1 MSFFNIRS
9 VFRKPS
15 FAVLTLIGAFA
26 LLFISWGNADRRHAY
41 SAGSV
46 VLNGRTLNYQA
57 DAGYIIARP
66 EQNAAANIFYT
77 AYTAGYDNVNR
88 PLTFIFNGGP
98 GSASIWLHMGAGS
111 PVRAI
116 PGKAG
121 YGTNPD
127 TWLGFTDLVFID
139 PVGTGFSRP
148 VNGVDAQR
156 FYGYQADIRT
166 IGTFIQAYLHLHH
179 RQNSRIFLAGES
191 YGAARA
197 VGLAAY
203 LQDSLQTK
211 VLGLTL
217 ISPALDYK
225 LISFRKGNNEPYPYY
240 LPAYAVAAQYHHQ
253 LAPELAQLSAAK
265 LSAKVSAFAF
275 GTYRQALN
283 QGGAISQQVIDT
295 LSYFTGLSKELLK
308 ANNGRITDDGF
319 ISSLLKS
326 NQKELG
332 TFDSRSTGVS
342 NAGDPSAEALRTTFE
357 PAFQQYLHKELHVN
371 TTSAYLATIPTPVW
385 NYGQHTKNGY
395 FNVTGV
401 FKNLLSQNPD
411 LKVQV
416 ITGLYDLATPTAT
429 VNAELAEAGIN
440 SNNAQV
446 SVNHYVAGHMVY
458 TDTQV
463 NHQFKQDSEVF
474 YRNVVDSVTEAE

>member
-1 MSFFNIRS
+1 MSFLIIRS
-9 VFRKPS
+9 VFRRPS
-15 FAVLTLIGAFA
+15 FALLISIAAFA
-26 LLFISWGNADRRHAY
+26 LLFISWGSADRRHAY

-46 VLNGRTLNYQA
+46 LLNGRVLNYQA
-57 DAGYIIARP
+57 DAGYITVNP

-77 AYTAGYDNVNR
+77 AYTAGYDNTNR

-111 PVRAI
+111 PVRTV

-121 YGTNPD
+121 YGANPD

-148 VNGVDAQR
+148 VNGVDAR
-156 FYGYQADIRT
+156 HFYGYQADIRT
-166 IGTFIQAYLHLHH
+166 IGTFIQFYLHRHH
-179 RQNSRIFLAGES
+179 RQNSRVFLAGES

-211 VLGLTL
+211 ISGLTL

-240 LPAYAVAAQYHHQ
+240 LSAYAIAAQYHHQ
-253 LAPELAQLSAAK
+253 LAPELAALSADE

-275 GTYRQALN
+275 GTYRQALSRD
-283 QGGAISQQVIDT
+283 GAIAQQVIDT
-295 LSYFTGLSKELLK
+295 LSYFTGLSKEQLK
-308 ANNGRITDDGF
+308 ANNGRITDVEF
-319 ISSLLKS
+319 TSSLLKQS
-326 NQKELG
+326 DEKLG
-332 TFDSRSTGVS
+332 TFDSRSAGAS
-342 NAGDPSAEALRTTFE
+342 NAGDPSAAALSATFE
-357 PAFQQYLHKELHVN
+357 QAFQQYVHKDLHFN
-371 TTSAYLATIPTPVW
+371 ATSTYLATIPTPVW

-401 FKNLLSQNPD
+401 LKNLLSENPD
-411 LKVQV
+411 LRVQIV
-416 ITGLYDLATPTAT
+416 SGSYDLATPPAT
-429 VNAELAEAGIN
+429 VSAALAEAGIN
-440 SNNAQV
+440 GNNTQV
-446 SVNHYVAGHMVY
+446 SVNHYAAGHMVY

-463 NHQFKQDSEVF
+463 NHQFKQDSENF
-474 YRNVVDSVTEAE
+474 YR